1 MKVYVIVINDVDIDQ
16 GESNACAYREAF
28 VDEQS
33 AFEKMKR
40 VCEEDFQRAI
50 DNGCTN
56 ACIDVDNATMTR
68 TLFYDE
74 KELGAYSNYCVQ
86 TLEV

>member
-16 GESNACAYREAF
+16 GESSACAYKDAF

-33 AFEKMKR
+33 AFKKMKE
-40 VCEEDFQRAI
+40 VCENDFQNAI
-50 DNGCTN
+50 NNGCTN
-56 ACIDVDNATMTR
+56 ACIDVDDANMIR

-74 KELGAYSNYCVQ
+74 KELGQYSNYCVQ